1 MRYHPCGQR
10 RANFYQK
17 PGVAILHTTYAVYH
31 LARSSKGRT
40 PTSSASYM
48 IFAAIMDAGL
58 IPFLVFTAI
67 LSRNQYNQGTNV
79 SGHWQTLFDS
89 VDATFRIVYSTFLV
103 SVVGGSLHL
112 VSLIISIYLAVIF
125 RKISKLPPDMNPFED
140 NLTSRHKRNKSSRID
155 NHTSQSTDATA
166 TNRGSKAQD
175 PLISPPRTVPF
186 LHTRTES
193 LTNHPLSSS
202 SPRASRIDN
211 VSPLYDE
218 SERNLERNLHKNMN
232 NQSSPTRASSVYSD
246 VTHMGQARAISIHP
260 PSNRPG
266 SITPTIVDESENWI
280 EYPSSS
286 PSPLELKHLR
296 TPYQPVP
303 QSLPFDP
310 EKFIPRPLEMNPPTP
325 PLDKRRPVHHERV
338 LVAGKGNS
346 TILGSRGSRKQGYE
360 GLGNGKLSGTGRVI
374 SRTGVE
380 IDGANDNRGVVRVR
394 EVSGKVAEEGRGD
407 RMWRERGGARF

>member
-1 MRYHPCGQR
+1 
-10 RANFYQK
+10 
-17 PGVAILHTTYAVYH
+17 
-31 LARSSKGRT
+31 
-40 PTSSASYM
+40 
-48 IFAAIMDAGL
+48 MDAGL
-58 IPFLVFTAI
+58 IPFLVLTAI
-67 LSRNQYNQGTNV
+67 LSRNQYTQGINV
-79 SGHWQTLFDS
+79 SGHWQTLFNT

-125 RKISKLPPDMNPFED
+125 RKISKLPPDMNPLED

-155 NHTSQSTDATA
+155 NRTSQSTDGTA
-166 TNRGSKAQD
+166 TNHGSKAED
-175 PLISPPRTVPF
+175 PLMSPPRTVPF

-193 LTNHPLSSS
+193 LANLPHSSS
-202 SPRASRIDN
+202 SPRVSRVDN

-218 SERNLERNLHKNMN
+218 SERSFERNLHKNMN
-232 NQSSPTRASSVYSD
+232 TQSSPTRASSAYSD
-246 VTHMGQARAISIHP
+246 ANHSGQARPISIHP
-260 PSNRPG
+260 PSNRPE
-266 SITPTIVDESENWI
+266 SITPTIVDESENWT
-280 EYPSSS
+280 EYPSYPS
-286 PSPLELKHLR
+286 PSTSPFEFKHLR

-325 PLDKRRPVHHERV
+325 PNDKRRPAHHERI
-338 LVAGKGNS
+338 LVAGTGNL
-346 TILGSRGSRKQGYE
+346 TTLGSRSSKQHGYE
-360 GLGNGKLSGTGRVI
+360 DLGIGKPIITGRVV

-380 IDGANDNRGVVRVR
+380 IDGGHENRGGVRVR